1 MSEYTDIPGNRHVS
15 AADAAR
21 RAREIFWPYHD
32 RIRAE
37 LEARAT
43 SGRPTILISVHSFT
57 PEFKTQVRAMHAGV
71 LYQRDSRLAHRV
83 LHSLRAENAFVI
95 GDNEPYSVSD
105 LTDYA
110 IPEYGEKR
118 GLLHVEL
125 EIRQDLIADDA
136 GQTQWAERTARVLCS
151 SVEMLDSALK

>member
-1 MSEYTDIPGNRHVS
+1 
-15 AADAAR
+15 
-21 RAREIFWPYHD
+21 
-32 RIRAE
+32 
-37 LEARAT
+37 
-43 SGRPTILISVHSFT
+43 
-57 PEFKTQVRAMHAGV
+57 MHAGV

-136 GQTQWAERTARVLCS
+136 GQTQWAERMARALRT
-151 SVEMLDSALK
+151 SVAMLDSTLK